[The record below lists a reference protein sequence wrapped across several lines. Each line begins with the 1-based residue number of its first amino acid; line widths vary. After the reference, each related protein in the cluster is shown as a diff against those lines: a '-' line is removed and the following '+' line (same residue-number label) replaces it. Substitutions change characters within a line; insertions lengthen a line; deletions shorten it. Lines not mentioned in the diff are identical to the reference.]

1 MKRRQKRSHSGA
13 DVAAAPAIQP
23 APLQN
28 SDQLPLDLASA
39 AQTMTSQ
46 HDDNFSAAA
55 TDSADDLRTDVS
67 SNAAFAVADA
77 GRELF
82 ALPPEAQPENSL
94 GHRLRAERDRRGWS
108 LDEVSTRLRLPQRV
122 VGTLESDDFARI
134 EHDVYLRGYLASYA
148 RLLGLPLQ
156 AVDSKVRER
165 NVAPPALVAT
175 GRISHSRYLF
185 QRYSV
190 PTVYVILTGLIVA
203 PAVWLATHGGLD
215 QNLARVSSLEQ
226 SLPLETPPVTTPVS
240 TASTN
245 AAPAA
250 VAATPASPPVATE
263 ASTSAAEQPL
273 MASMVPALKHEAAPA
288 TEPAASSVPGR
299 YEIALRLKEASWV
312 ELVAADGRRVEF
324 GLLAAGSSKTYT
336 VDQPVSVRLGNSI
349 NAELLINGK
358 NVDLTP
364 YRRAAVAHL
373 KLVDGNAT
381 TPGASSADN

>member
-1 MKRRQKRSHSGA
+1 MKQRQKRSHSGA
-13 DVAAAPAIQP
+13 DVAAAPAIHPVPSQD
-23 APLQN
+23 
-28 SDQLPLDLASA
+28 SDLFSFELASA
-39 AQTMTSQ
+39 AQPMTSP
-46 HDDNFSAAA
+46 HDDNYTAAA
-55 TDSADDLRTDVS
+55 TDSADDMRTDVS
-67 SNAAFAVADA
+67 MNAAYAVADA

-82 ALPPEAQPENSL
+82 ALPADAQPESSL
-94 GHRLRAERDRRGWS
+94 GQRLREERERRGWN

-122 VGTLESDDFARI
+122 VATLESNDFARI

-148 RLLGLPLQ
+148 RLLGIPLQ
-156 AVDSKVRER
+156 AVDTKVRER

-226 SLPLETPPVTTPVS
+226 SLPLETPPIATPSAPSTT
-240 TASTN
+240 TASNT
-245 AAPAA
+245 AAAA
-250 VAATPASPPVATE
+250 STPTPSASTE
-263 ASTSAAEQPL
+263 AASAAELPL

-288 TEPAASSVPGR
+288 TEPVAPAVAGR
-299 YEIALRLKEASWV
+299 HEITLRLKEASWV

-336 VDQPVSVRLGNSI
+336 VDQPVSVRLGNSA
-349 NAELLINGK
+349 NAELLVDGRS
-358 NVDLTP
+358 VDLVP
-364 YRRAAVAHL
+364 FRRAAVAHL

-381 TPGASSADN
+381 APGVSGSDN

>member
-1 MKRRQKRSHSGA
+1 MKHRQKRSHSGA

-28 SDQLPLDLASA
+28 SDQLPLELASA

-55 TDSADDLRTDVS
+55 TDSADDLHTDVS
-67 SNAAFAVADA
+67 SNAAFAVADD

-82 ALPPEAQPENSL
+82 ALPPEAQPESSL
-94 GHRLRAERDRRGWS
+94 GQRLRAERERRGWN

-165 NVAPPALVAT
+165 NVAPPVLVAT

-240 TASTN
+240 IASTN

-250 VAATPASPPVATE
+250 VAAAPASTPIAT
-263 ASTSAAEQPL
+263 
-273 MASMVPALKHEAAPA
+273 
-288 TEPAASSVPGR
+288 
-299 YEIALRLKEASWV
+299 
-312 ELVAADGRRVEF
+312 
-324 GLLAAGSSKTYT
+324 
-336 VDQPVSVRLGNSI
+336 
-349 NAELLINGK
+349 
-358 NVDLTP
+358 
-364 YRRAAVAHL
+364 
-373 KLVDGNAT
+373 
-381 TPGASSADN
+381 

>member
-1 MKRRQKRSHSGA
+1 
-13 DVAAAPAIQP
+13 
-23 APLQN
+23 
-28 SDQLPLDLASA
+28 
-39 AQTMTSQ
+39 MTSP

-55 TDSADDLRTDVS
+55 TESADDMRTDVP
-67 SNAAFAVADA
+67 SNAAFSVAGT

-82 ALPPEAQPENSL
+82 ALPADAQPESSL
-94 GHRLRAERDRRGWS
+94 GLRLRAERERRGWS
-108 LDEVSTRLRLPQRV
+108 IDEVSTRLRLPQRV
-122 VGTLESDDFARI
+122 VTTLESDDFARI
-134 EHDVYLRGYLASYA
+134 EHDVYLRGYLASYT
-148 RLLGLPLQ
+148 RLLGLPMQ
-156 AVDSKVRER
+156 AVDSQVRER
-165 NVAPPALVAT
+165 NATPPALVAT

-226 SLPLETPPVTTPVS
+226 SLPLETPPAAT
-240 TASTN
+240 TASTPSPEIATTVPAAST

-250 VAATPASPPVATE
+250 NSDTAGAPGL
-263 ASTSAAEQPL
+263 PL

-288 TEPAASSVPGR
+288 TEPVAPVPGQ
-299 YEIALRLKEASWV
+299 YEIALRLKDASWV

-336 VDQPVSVRLGNSI
+336 LDQPVSVRLGNSA
-349 NAELLINGK
+349 NAELLVDGK
-358 NVDLTP
+358 PVDLTP

-373 KLVDGNAT
+373 KLVDGKPAA
-381 TPGASSADN
+381 ASLSGSDN

>member
-1 MKRRQKRSHSGA
+1 MKHRQKRSHSGA

-28 SDQLPLDLASA
+28 SDQLPLELASA

-55 TDSADDLRTDVS
+55 TDSADDLHTDVS
-67 SNAAFAVADA
+67 SNAAFAVADD

-82 ALPPEAQPENSL
+82 ALPPEAQPESSL
-94 GHRLRAERDRRGWS
+94 GQRLRAERERRGWN

-165 NVAPPALVAT
+165 NVAPPVLVAT

-240 TASTN
+240 IASTN
-245 AAPAA
+245 AAPAT
-250 VAATPASPPVATE
+250 VAAAPASTPIATE
-263 ASTSAAEQPL
+263 ASTSVAEQPL

-288 TEPAASSVPGR
+288 TEPVASVVPGR
-299 YEIALRLKEASWV
+299 YEIALRLKQASWV

-324 GLLAAGSSKTYT
+324 GLLAAGSSKTYM

-349 NAELLINGK
+349 NAELLVNGR
-358 NVDLTP
+358 NVDLAP

-373 KLVDGNAT
+373 KLVDGSAT
-381 TPGASSADN
+381 APGATSADN